1 MFILDLLFGFITSI
15 DDQRCSDNLIMAE
28 MVVFIFSVAIS
39 EICLV
44 NNGSSLSV
52 FRGGGGGGRVD
63 DLMMLVSSRC
73 QSLATNQNRANTIKI
88 QKHTNAKIDIV
99 AKFIISINLKIQR
112 NKDLRLVLSI
122 WSRLAKYRTGER

>member
-15 DDQRCSDNLIMAE
+15 GDQRCSDNLIMAE

-39 EICLV
+39 ETCLV

-52 FRGGGGGGRVD
+52 FRGGGGGGRVE
-63 DLMMLVSSRC
+63 DLMRLVPSRC

-88 QKHTNAKIDIV
+88 QKHTNAKIDMV
-99 AKFIISINLKIQR
+99 TKFIISINF
-112 NKDLRLVLSI
+112 
-122 WSRLAKYRTGER
+122 